1 MQGMGAGNR
10 PKNGN
15 QHSFDGDKLPFQ
27 TILEWLSPLALIVI
41 LSGLLFL
48 VTSVLDFQVSSSKE
62 SFWPTILFND
72 PASASSNVG
81 NLAEVLIGVLGLTL
95 TVVAIVVQLAAQRYT
110 PKLVDLFLADR
121 VNIFTFL
128 GMVSAT
134 VFCTWVI
141 YSSGESYTPFAGNL
155 ALIGVTTVI
164 LTLLIPYFNYVF
176 HFLTPSSIVEKIEH
190 NLARSVNEVKKTGE
204 RGSLEKYRYQVAN
217 GLEQVTDIALSAV
230 TQMDRNLALM
240 SIDTLRSILRSYLR
254 EKEQLPEQWFQP
266 HPAHFISISKEF
278 VDDIAERKIWVETRG
293 LMDLE
298 LIFGLAL
305 KTMPDAVSA
314 IAANT
319 RHISMA
325 AQDHH
330 DHEAAYLCIEYFNT
344 FLRRA
349 VNDHNQRAVFSL
361 LYQYRRLAEHLLPIR
376 LELTEDV
383 AGFIHYYGQES
394 VRVGMPFLMIAAS
407 MDLCTLLQHGYDK
420 EIKPLDKILG
430 TFLAMAN
437 SDELKKFPFAHQG
450 VRKAH
455 MILAA
460 YIMSKGNY
468 SKDLKQIQTSLK
480 KESPKFLLEV
490 RDAVLNVTKR
500 KFWEVTDRG
509 GINFEYI
516 DPEMKEWLKKF
527 YTEYIEPKKRAV
539 AKTKTAKSTKK
550 STS

>member
-1 MQGMGAGNR
+1 VQGMEAHTG
-10 PKNGN
+10 PKKGSKKATNGESQAIQN
-15 QHSFDGDKLPFQ
+15 F
-27 TILEWLSPLALIVI
+27 LEWMSPLALIVI
-41 LSGLLFL
+41 VSAFLFLIASTIDFSGNTTGKGLLETLLF
-48 VTSVLDFQVSSSKE
+48 SDPE
-62 SFWPTILFND
+62 SAAT
-72 PASASSNVG
+72 NVG

-128 GMVSAT
+128 SMVSAT
-134 VFCTWVI
+134 ILCVWII
-141 YSSGESYTPFAGNL
+141 YSTSQDFTPVAGNL
-155 ALIGVTTVI
+155 LLISVTT
-164 LTLLIPYFNYVF
+164 LLLALLIPYFNYVF
-176 HFLTPSSIVEKIEH
+176 RFLTPSSIIEKIEH
-190 NLARSVNEVKKTGE
+190 NLAHSVEDVARSNEE
-204 RGSLEKYRYQVAN
+204 ANLEKYRYQVAN

-230 TQMDRNLALM
+230 TQMDRNVALM

-254 EKEQLPEQWFQP
+254 EKNRLPNQWFTP
-266 HPAHFISISKEF
+266 HPAHFISITKEF
-278 VDDIAERKIWVETRG
+278 VDDIADRRIWVEARG

-325 AQDHH
+325 AQDED
-330 DHEAAYLCIEYFNT
+330 DHETAYLCIEYFNT

-349 VNDHNQRAVFSL
+349 INDHNQRAVFSL
-361 LYQYRRLAEHLLPIR
+361 LYQYRRLAEHMLTKR
-376 LELTEDV
+376 LDLSEEI

-407 MDLCTLLQHGYDK
+407 MDLCTLLQQGYGK
-420 EIKPLDKILG
+420 EGTSMDKILG
-430 TFLAMAN
+430 TFLTMAEN
-437 SDELKKFPFAHQG
+437 EELKKYPFAHQG

-460 YIMSKGNY
+460 YLMSMGNY
-468 SKDLKQIQTSLK
+468 TNELKLIQQSLKNEKPAFLKDVQTS
-480 KESPKFLLEV
+480 
-490 RDAVLNVTKR
+490 VLNVTKR

-516 DPEMKEWLKKF
+516 DPEMKEWLQKF
-527 YTEYIEPKKRAV
+527 YKKYIQSK
-539 AKTKTAKSTKK
+539 
-550 STS
+550 